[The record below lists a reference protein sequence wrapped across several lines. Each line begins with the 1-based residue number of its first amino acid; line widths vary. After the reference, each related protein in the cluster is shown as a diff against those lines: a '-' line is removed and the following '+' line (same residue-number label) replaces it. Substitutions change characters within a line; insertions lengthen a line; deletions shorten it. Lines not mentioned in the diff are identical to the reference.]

1 MKTLL
6 IGAVVLL
13 FACGMAFAQ
22 NQNADTTN
30 PVTGTHDITLTGCL
44 QGSPG
49 HFAILTAGGKQ
60 LQIQS
65 RSKDLDKLVGHT
77 IAATGVQEPGP
88 ASSSSDSASYPNATN
103 TGSEAIFTAGEIVD
117 ISPNCGQSTT
127 RAKPKP

>member
-1 MKTLL
+1 MKTALV
-6 IGAVVLL
+6 GVVVVL

-30 PVTGTHDITLTGCL
+30 PATGGHDITLTGCL

-49 HFAILTAGGKQ
+49 HFTILTSGGKQ

-65 RSKDLDKLVGHT
+65 RSKELDKLVGHT
-77 IAATGVQEPGP
+77 IAATGTQTPGTP
-88 ASSSSDSASYPNATN
+88 SATSDSASYPNATN

-117 ISPNCGQSTT
+117 ISPSCDQSTT